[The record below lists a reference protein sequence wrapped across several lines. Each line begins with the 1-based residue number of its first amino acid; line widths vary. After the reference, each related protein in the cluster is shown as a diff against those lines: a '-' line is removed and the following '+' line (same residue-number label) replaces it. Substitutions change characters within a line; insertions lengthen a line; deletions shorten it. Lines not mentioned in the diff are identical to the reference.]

1 MNFWVG
7 LIIGLI
13 LGWVIEWI
21 IDWLF
26 WRREEEASAPAR
38 SQAIDLDMQG
48 KLSALEAEKASLQ
61 SRLQEVLNRE
71 PEVIVQE
78 VVKEVMVQRDRLQ
91 KIHGIGDVFTRRF
104 NEAGIYTFAQLAAI
118 SPDRAREIINPEE
131 WQAIE
136 PEMWLREAAQFAEKA
151 QSNQVAG

>member
-13 LGWVIEWI
+13 LGWVIEWV

-26 WRREEEASAPAR
+26 WRREDDAAPATR
-38 SQAIDLDMQG
+38 SAAVDIDLQG
-48 KLSALEAEKASLQ
+48 KLSALEAEKESLQ
-61 SRLQEVLNRE
+61 ARLQEAMNQE
-71 PEVIVQE
+71 PEVVIQE

-104 NEAGIYTFAQLAAI
+104 NEAGIYTFAQLATI
-118 SPDRAREIINPEE
+118 SPERALEIIDPEE

-136 PEMWLREAAQFAEKA
+136 PEQWIAEARQLVEQAQN
-151 QSNQVAG
+151 S

>member
-26 WRREEEASAPAR
+26 WRRDEDEAMGATR
-38 SQAIDLDMQG
+38 SIDLDLQG
-48 KLSALEAEKASLQ
+48 KLAALEAEKDSL
-61 SRLQEVLNRE
+61 SVRLQELQNRE
-71 PEVIVQE
+71 PEVVIQE
-78 VVKEVMVQRDRLQ
+78 VVKEVLVQRDRLQ
-91 KIHGIGDVFTRRF
+91 KIHGIGDVFTQRF
-104 NEAGIYTFAQLAAI
+104 NEAGVFSFAQMAALT
-118 SPDRAREIINPEE
+118 PDRAREIINPEE

-136 PEMWLREAAQFAEKA
+136 PEVWIDEAKQFAAQA
-151 QSNQVAG
+151 QKS

>member
-13 LGWVIEWI
+13 LGWVIEWV

-26 WRREEEASAPAR
+26 WRREDEGAAATRGMDVE
-38 SQAIDLDMQG
+38 LQG
-48 KLSALEAEKASLQ
+48 KLSALEAEKDSLAV
-61 SRLQEVLNRE
+61 RLQEALNKE

-78 VVKEVMVQRDRLQ
+78 VIKEVMVSRDRLQ

-104 NEAGIYTFAQLAAI
+104 NEAGVFSFAQLAALT
-118 SPDRAREIINPEE
+118 PERAREIINPEE

-136 PEMWLREAAQFAEKA
+136 PDQWIEEAKQFAETA
-151 QSNQVAG
+151 ANNS